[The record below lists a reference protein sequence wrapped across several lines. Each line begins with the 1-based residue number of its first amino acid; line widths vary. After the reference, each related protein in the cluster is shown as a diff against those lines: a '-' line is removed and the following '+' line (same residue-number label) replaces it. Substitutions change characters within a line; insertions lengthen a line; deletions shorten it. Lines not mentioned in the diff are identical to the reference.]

1 MIWLLKQK
9 ALPSAARPNLAYKR
23 LHINKAPEDLEKCR
37 NIASVWYQATL
48 SGCNFWISKCK
59 TTISIR
65 VKMLVNFFGRNSK
78 KKNNSRIWK
87 AIYNTTL
94 IRIFCRSSKFCTY
107 VSDLGN
113 PNRCYKVYITLHQAV
128 PYVWIEIQPYTDLKN
143 CKSFRSDLKTKYCGH
158 FITQELFYH
167 SKQGDSLF
175 KL

>member
-78 KKNNSRIWK
+78 KK
-87 AIYNTTL
+87 
-94 IRIFCRSSKFCTY
+94 
-107 VSDLGN
+107 
-113 PNRCYKVYITLHQAV
+113 ITLESEKQST
-128 PYVWIEIQPYTDLKN
+128 IQHLYEFSAGVASSAHMFQIWAIRTAATRSTLHYIKQFRMYGLK
-143 CKSFRSDLKTKYCGH
+143 F
-158 FITQELFYH
+158 
-167 SKQGDSLF
+167 SLI
-175 KL
+175 LTWRIASHLGVI